1 MNPYLIIGLLAIMI
15 LIGALAWLDLIAH
28 ERRDR
33 GSVARWDRDDA
44 IGGGE

>member
-1 MNPYLIIGLLAIMI
+1 MNPYLIIGLLIVC
-15 LIGALAWLDLIAH
+15 LLLLALAWLDLIAH